1 MNMASSSSSS
11 KDVVVTPPSSSSSR
25 MLPVG
30 ITLLII
36 WLTPCN
42 IASLFF
48 LILCLLLIFHM
59 YNQGRAR
66 EHRRIRHEERQNADH
81 GKRNEFESVQW
92 LNLVFENLWPRCL
105 ERFTSQ
111 EFFIPIAPWFINTYK
126 PKLVKKAVL
135 QHLNLGTQPPKF
147 NSMRVLEQPNES
159 NDHHL
164 VLETLLQF
172 ITGENMSARLSV
184 CFFKGIRGTFDIS
197 KFQIEGKMKL
207 KVKFINGWPVIGR
220 IQISFVDKP
229 DVRLIART
237 NGLDLQF
244 LPGANNWL
252 ERIVSAALKESVV
265 EPHYLVVDTEMLVK
279 NMTVP
284 KFPGVTA
291 KWFSVENSSP
301 PIASVWVEILDVQD
315 PQSDGKHGQWN
326 PFIEISMGANP
337 AKTLVKRKSTNAKW
351 DRHQLQITNWEMP
364 NILILHVFSGTKG
377 ATDVDLGQCVVWI
390 NDHKDGEWHVLTHP
404 LQHIK
409 GQLKFAVKVEHDRAF
424 QTTGCQELPRQGS
437 FNSQP
442 ITEEETPATT
452 STIRK
457 PCNRP
462 SVNRSKSDTQLHS
475 KLPSKEK
482 RMPQFWNKPSASTSA
497 QVDADATLPAPDE
510 VQHCTSV
517 PAFPKPEIKQMKRV
531 KKSGLLQIFGLKRC
545 VASYCESLSAVL
557 SSWKLSTESSSPHR
571 CVPSICS
578 ESQF

>member
-1 MNMASSSSSS
+1 
-11 KDVVVTPPSSSSSR
+11 
-25 MLPVG
+25 
-30 ITLLII
+30 LLII

-207 KVKFINGWPVIGR
+207 KVKFINGWPVIGH

-252 ERIVSAALKESVV
+252 VS
-265 EPHYLVVDTEMLVK
+265 
-279 NMTVP
+279 
-284 KFPGVTA
+284 F
-291 KWFSVENSSP
+291 
-301 PIASVWVEILDVQD
+301 
-315 PQSDGKHGQWN
+315 
-326 PFIEISMGANP
+326 
-337 AKTLVKRKSTNAKW
+337 
-351 DRHQLQITNWEMP
+351 QITPLFVSWSKFV
-364 NILILHVFSGTKG
+364 L
-377 ATDVDLGQCVVWI
+377 LGLWRNCS
-390 NDHKDGEWHVLTHP
+390 N
-404 LQHIK
+404 
-409 GQLKFAVKVEHDRAF
+409 FAD
-424 QTTGCQELPRQGS
+424 S
-437 FNSQP
+437 
-442 ITEEETPATT
+442 
-452 STIRK
+452 
-457 PCNRP
+457 
-462 SVNRSKSDTQLHS
+462 SVCRL
-475 KLPSKEK
+475 
-482 RMPQFWNKPSASTSA
+482 W
-497 QVDADATLPAPDE
+497 
-510 VQHCTSV
+510 
-517 PAFPKPEIKQMKRV
+517 
-531 KKSGLLQIFGLKRC
+531 
-545 VASYCESLSAVL
+545 
-557 SSWKLSTESSSPHR
+557 
-571 CVPSICS
+571 
-578 ESQF
+578 

>member
-1 MNMASSSSSS
+1 MNMASSSS
-11 KDVVVTPPSSSSSR
+11 KDAVVSSSSLSR

-105 ERFTSQ
+105 ERFTSE

-135 QHLNLGTQPPKF
+135 QHLNLGKQPPKC

-184 CFFKGIRGTFDIS
+184 WFFRGIRGTFDIS

-220 IQISFVDKP
+220 IQISFVDIP

-237 NGLDLQF
+237 IGVDLQF

-252 ERIVSAALKESVV
+252 
-265 EPHYLVVDTEMLVK
+265 PHYLEVDTEMLVK
-279 NMTVP
+279 NMTLP
-284 KFPGVTA
+284 KLPGVTA
-291 KWFSVENSSP
+291 KWFSVEKSAENSP

-315 PQSDGKHGQWN
+315 PQSDGKHVLSAGQWN

-337 AKTLVKRKSTNAKW
+337 PAKTWLKRKTTNAKW
-351 DRHQLQITNWEMP
+351 DRPQLQITSWEMP
-364 NILILHVFSGTKG
+364 NILILHVYSGTKG
-377 ATDVDLGQCVVWI
+377 ATDVDLGNCAVWI
-390 NDHKDGEWHVLTHP
+390 NDYKDGERHVLTHP
-404 LQHIK
+404 LQRRGQIK
-409 GQLKFAVKVEHDRAF
+409 GKLKFAVKVEHDRAF
-424 QTTGCQELPRQGS
+424 QTTGCQELPRRGS

-442 ITEEETPATT
+442 IAEEETPATT

-457 PCNRP
+457 PPNRS

-475 KLPSKEK
+475 KLSSKEK
-482 RMPQFWNKPSASTSA
+482 RMPQIQNKPSTSTSA
-497 QVDADATLPAPDE
+497 QVDTDATLPAPDE
-510 VQHCTSV
+510 VQDCTSF

-531 KKSGLLQIFGLKRC
+531 KKSGLLQIFGLQKRL
-545 VASYCESLSAVL
+545 ASYWESLSAVL
-557 SSWKLSTESSSPHR
+557 SSWKLSTESSSAHR
-571 CVPSICS
+571 HPFHI
-578 ESQF
+578 Q